1 MPNEIP
7 PSAFYCAS
15 PVWRVRIHPEPVSIR
30 EGCEKF
36 PRHRRREWVV
46 DQAVRLCCCGSLSL
60 AVSTTAIS
68 AAVVAAQYF
77 SACAAAFPLSP
88 LRNLVGVDLSHAAEV
103 LPSNHRSRR
112 GPAVRTRE
120 RADLGVRF
128 WPELRQSGEHGDHVF
143 PRRPP
148 QHRNIGLGIGLGL
161 GLFFFCSSLF
171 FLLPSHRRG
180 LFPHRA
186 RHGGRSGGSVVRRR
200 RRRGVGVG
208 GGRAGGRAATV
219 VARCAVTRFGTGLTP
234 NRVTAVA
241 VVTAKAAQTAA
252 PPSVLAAPPSLPFLP
267 LAAVATRPAC
277 FRLASQEGLRSGI
290 ALASSSGC
298 SSG

>member
-88 LRNLVGVDLSHAAEV
+88 LRNLVGVDLSHAAEDSLRTTAAEGV
-103 LPSNHRSRR
+103 PPSAHVSAPTLVSAS
-112 GPAVRTRE
+112 GQSSGIVASMATTSFPA
-120 RADLGVRF
+120 A
-128 WPELRQSGEHGDHVF
+128 
-143 PRRPP
+143 
-148 QHRNIGLGIGLGL
+148 HRNTATSALASASASAFSSALPFSSSFPATGADCFLIVQGTAAGLAAV
-161 GLFFFCSSLF
+161 LF
-171 FLLPSHRRG
+171 
-180 LFPHRA
+180 
-186 RHGGRSGGSVVRRR
+186 VV
-200 RRRGVGVG
+200 V
-208 GGRAGGRAATV
+208 V

-252 PPSVLAAPPSLPFLP
+252 PPSVLAAPP
-267 LAAVATRPAC
+267 
-277 FRLASQEGLRSGI
+277 
-290 ALASSSGC
+290 
-298 SSG
+298 